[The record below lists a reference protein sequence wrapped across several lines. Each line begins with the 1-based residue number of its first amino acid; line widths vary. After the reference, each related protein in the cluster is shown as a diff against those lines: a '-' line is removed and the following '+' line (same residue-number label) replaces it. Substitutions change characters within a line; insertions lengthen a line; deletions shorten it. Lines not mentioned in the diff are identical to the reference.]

1 MLGFKKTLIIAHQQ
15 KGRNGYANGFFAAS
29 GIGSQLGQF
38 FGRIYVRFAKNEDP
52 VESHYRDCLLF
63 RRCHVF
69 VYVDRGLSHKVFP
82 RVCDRKARRTD
93 FSRNRRMGLI
103 PIFQADKRTG
113 LLIARK
119 TLLNL
124 EVKSLGIV
132 IHILRKPTSA
142 DIDRSGTINGIEA
155 LLLGFALSIDAF
167 GAGIGA
173 AILGFSPI
181 TLSFAVAIMSSLF
194 VSIGIYAGHVLS
206 KWSWIDKMA
215 FLPGLLLITIG
226 LWKL

>member
-1 MLGFKKTLIIAHQQ
+1 MQIVSLLLVALAVSLDSFSVGFTYGLRKMKIPLKAIIVFACCSGAVMFLSMLIGGFLTKFFPVYVTEKLGGLILV
-15 KGRNGYANGFFAAS
+15 
-29 GIGSQLGQF
+29 GIGAWVLYQF
-38 FGRIYVRFAKNEDP
+38 FRPTKEQDY
-52 VESHYRDCLLF
+52 LL
-63 RRCHVF
+63 HE
-69 VYVDRGLSHKVFP
+69 
-82 RVCDRKARRTD
+82 
-93 FSRNRRMGLI
+93 
-103 PIFQADKRTG
+103 
-113 LLIARK
+113 K

>member
-1 MLGFKKTLIIAHQQ
+1 MQMVSLLLVALAVSLDSFSVGFTYGLRKMKIPLKAIIVIACCSGAVMFLSMLIGGFLTKFFPVYVTEKLGGLILV
-15 KGRNGYANGFFAAS
+15 
-29 GIGSQLGQF
+29 GIGAWVLYQF
-38 FGRIYVRFAKNEDP
+38 FRPTKEQDY
-52 VESHYRDCLLF
+52 LL
-63 RRCHVF
+63 HE
-69 VYVDRGLSHKVFP
+69 
-82 RVCDRKARRTD
+82 
-93 FSRNRRMGLI
+93 
-103 PIFQADKRTG
+103 
-113 LLIARK
+113 K

>member
-1 MLGFKKTLIIAHQQ
+1 MQMVSLLLVALAVSLDSFSVGFTYGLRKMKIPLKAIIVIACCSGAVMFLSMLIGGFLTKFFPVYVTEKLGGLILV
-15 KGRNGYANGFFAAS
+15 
-29 GIGSQLGQF
+29 GIGAWVLYQF
-38 FGRIYVRFAKNEDP
+38 FRPTKEQDY
-52 VESHYRDCLLF
+52 LL
-63 RRCHVF
+63 
-69 VYVDRGLSHKVFP
+69 HK
-82 RVCDRKARRTD
+82 
-93 FSRNRRMGLI
+93 
-103 PIFQADKRTG
+103 
-113 LLIARK
+113 K

>member
-1 MLGFKKTLIIAHQQ
+1 MQIVSLLLVALAVSLDSFSVGFTYGLRKMKIPLKAIIVIACCSGAVMFLSMLIGGFLTKFFPVYVTEKLGGLILV
-15 KGRNGYANGFFAAS
+15 
-29 GIGSQLGQF
+29 GIGAWVLYQF
-38 FGRIYVRFAKNEDP
+38 FRPTKEQDY
-52 VESHYRDCLLF
+52 LL
-63 RRCHVF
+63 HE
-69 VYVDRGLSHKVFP
+69 
-82 RVCDRKARRTD
+82 
-93 FSRNRRMGLI
+93 
-103 PIFQADKRTG
+103 
-113 LLIARK
+113 K

-124 EVKSLGIV
+124 EVKSFGIV

>member
-1 MLGFKKTLIIAHQQ
+1 MQIVSLLLVALAVSLDSFSVGFTYGLRKMKIPLKAIIVIACCSGAVMFLSMLIGGFLTKFFPVYVTEKLGGLILV
-15 KGRNGYANGFFAAS
+15 
-29 GIGSQLGQF
+29 GIGAGVLYQF
-38 FGRIYVRFAKNEDP
+38 FRPTKEQDY
-52 VESHYRDCLLF
+52 LL
-63 RRCHVF
+63 HE
-69 VYVDRGLSHKVFP
+69 
-82 RVCDRKARRTD
+82 
-93 FSRNRRMGLI
+93 
-103 PIFQADKRTG
+103 
-113 LLIARK
+113 K

>member
-1 MLGFKKTLIIAHQQ
+1 MQMVSLLLVALAVSLDSFSVGFTYGLRKMKIPLKAIIVIACCSGAVMFLSMLIGGFLTKFFPVYVTEKLGGLILV
-15 KGRNGYANGFFAAS
+15 
-29 GIGSQLGQF
+29 GIGAWVLYQF
-38 FGRIYVRFAKNEDP
+38 FRPRKEQDY
-52 VESHYRDCLLF
+52 LL
-63 RRCHVF
+63 HE
-69 VYVDRGLSHKVFP
+69 
-82 RVCDRKARRTD
+82 
-93 FSRNRRMGLI
+93 
-103 PIFQADKRTG
+103 
-113 LLIARK
+113 K

>member
-1 MLGFKKTLIIAHQQ
+1 MQIVSLLLVALAVSLDSFSVGFTYGLRKMKIPLKAIIVIACCSGAVMFLSMLIGGFLTKFFPVYVTEKLGGLILV
-15 KGRNGYANGFFAAS
+15 
-29 GIGSQLGQF
+29 GIGAWVLYQF
-38 FGRIYVRFAKNEDP
+38 FRPTKEQDY
-52 VESHYRDCLLF
+52 LL
-63 RRCHVF
+63 HE
-69 VYVDRGLSHKVFP
+69 
-82 RVCDRKARRTD
+82 
-93 FSRNRRMGLI
+93 
-103 PIFQADKRTG
+103 
-113 LLIARK
+113 K